1 MGALGSVVQASETA
15 TATYARDV
23 WTRFDT
29 AAETTVLAV
38 ATIALIVIGYLLLT
52 GQLSLQAGQFFPRLF
67 RWVTLLAVLLNMPLI
82 FPWAYDL
89 VTDVPNRIA
98 EFLLG
103 GGPIANEAAVIG
115 LIERV
120 MNAGIAAASKIWQDS
135 GYLDITSHVIS
146 SMLMLSGLILAV
158 LAAVLLMVS
167 KLGVGI
173 LLAVGPF
180 FLTLRL
186 LDLGKGLFEGW
197 LRQLLTFALIPIFVY
212 SLIGLNFTILETA
225 QAQLSLAVASTAGL
239 TFTAAIP
246 YLLVALVNM
255 VLLTQVMGWAGGV
268 GGGIALAVSA
278 GGVIG
283 GVATAAKL
291 GMAGTRA
298 TQKAVSG
305 GAPVVAAGAVAAG
318 RNVMRNLSRGG
329 V

>member
-29 AAETTVLAV
+29 AAETPVLAV
-38 ATIALIVIGYLLLT
+38 ATLALMVIGYLLLT

-67 RWVTLLAVLLNMPLI
+67 RWVFLVALLLNMPLI
-82 FPWAYDL
+82 FDRAFNL
-89 VTDVPNRIA
+89 VTAAPNAVA

-103 GGPIANEAAVIG
+103 AGPINNEAAVID

-120 MNAGIAAASKIWQDS
+120 MNAGIDAASQIWEDS

-146 SMLMLSGLILAV
+146 SMLMVSGLILAV

-186 LDLGKGLFEGW
+186 FDFGKGLFEGW
-197 LRQLLTFALIPIFVY
+197 LRQLLTFAIIPIFVY
-212 SLIGLNFTILETA
+212 SLIALNFTILNTA
-225 QAQLSLAVASTAGL
+225 QAQLTTAVASTAGL

-246 YLLVALVNM
+246 YLLVAMVNM

-278 GGVIG
+278 GGVLG
-283 GVATAAKL
+283 GVATAARI
-291 GMAGTRA
+291 GGAAGRA
-298 TQKAVSG
+298 TQKAVSA
-305 GAPVVAAGAVAAG
+305 GAPVMAAGAVAAS
-318 RNVMRNLSRGG
+318 RNVMRNIGRQ
-329 V
+329 

>member
-1 MGALGSVVQASETA
+1 MGALGSVVKASETA

-67 RWVTLLAVLLNMPLI
+67 RWVFLVAMLLNMPLI
-82 FPWAYDL
+82 FDWAYDL

-98 EFLLG
+98 VFLLG
-103 GGPIANEAAVIG
+103 GSPIADEDAVID

-120 MNAGIAAASKIWQDS
+120 MNAGINAASKIWLEAS
-135 GYLDITSHVIS
+135 FYDISLHIIS
-146 SMLMLSGLILAV
+146 SMLMLTGLILAV

-180 FLTLRL
+180 FLLLRL
-186 LDLGKGLFEGW
+186 LDVGKGLFEGW
-197 LRQLLTFALIPIFVY
+197 LRQLLTFAIIPIFVY
-212 SLIGLNFTILETA
+212 SLIALNFTILNSA
-225 QAQLSLAVASTAGL
+225 QAQLTTASGLPGGL
-239 TFTAAIP
+239 TFTAAVP
-246 YLLVALVNM
+246 YFLVCIVNM

-283 GVATAAKL
+283 GVATAAKI
-291 GMAGTRA
+291 GMATGRA
-298 TQKAVSG
+298 TKTAVSA
-305 GAPVVAAGAVAAG
+305 GAPMAAAGAAAMG
-318 RNVMRNLSRGG
+318 RNVARNLGRNF
-329 V
+329 

>member
-29 AAETTVLAV
+29 AAETPVLAV
-38 ATIALIVIGYLLLT
+38 ATLALMVIGYLLLT

-67 RWVTLLAVLLNMPLI
+67 RWVFLVALLLNMPLI
-82 FPWAYDL
+82 FDRAFNL
-89 VTDVPNRIA
+89 VTAAPNAVA

-103 GGPIANEAAVIG
+103 AGPINNEAAVID

-120 MNAGIAAASKIWQDS
+120 MNAGIDAASKIWEDS

-186 LDLGKGLFEGW
+186 FDFGKGLFEGW
-197 LRQLLTFALIPIFVY
+197 LRQLLTFAIIPIFVY
-212 SLIGLNFTILETA
+212 SLIALNFTILNTA
-225 QAQLSLAVASTAGL
+225 QAQLTLAVASTAGL

-246 YLLVALVNM
+246 YLLVAMVNM

-278 GGVIG
+278 GGVLG
-283 GVATAAKL
+283 GVATAARI
-291 GMAGTRA
+291 GGAAGRA
-298 TQKAVSG
+298 TQKAVSA
-305 GAPVVAAGAVAAG
+305 GAPVMAAGAVAAG
-318 RNVMRNLSRGG
+318 RNVMRNIGRQ
-329 V
+329 